1 MTLRQA
7 LEELID
13 GESPVL
19 FMDGFDDAI
28 IGYCDKDMRVIYS
41 ESKIIDQLMREGM
54 EDIDA
59 IEYYSYNIDCAY
71 VGKHTP
77 IICKDLFAYE

>member
-1 MTLRQA
+1 MRQTI
-7 LEELID
+7 EELID
-13 GESPVL
+13 DESPVL

-41 ESKIIDQLMREGM
+41 ESKIIDELMSQDMTDE
-54 EDIDA
+54 EA
-59 IEYYSYNIDCAY
+59 IEYFEYNIDCAY
-71 VGKHTP
+71 VGKYTP

>member
-7 LEELID
+7 LEELIE

-54 EDIDA
+54 ENIDA
-59 IEYYSYNIDCAY
+59 IEYYSYNID
-71 VGKHTP
+71 
-77 IICKDLFAYE
+77 